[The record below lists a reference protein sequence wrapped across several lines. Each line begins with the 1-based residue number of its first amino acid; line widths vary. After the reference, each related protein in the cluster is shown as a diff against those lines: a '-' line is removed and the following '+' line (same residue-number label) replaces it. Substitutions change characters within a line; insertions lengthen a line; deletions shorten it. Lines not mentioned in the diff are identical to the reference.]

1 MPTPSTITVTTA
13 VVEWILLLRVW
24 AIYRPK
30 RYIRFIALFFYFG
43 GISSL
48 VALTITDYVA
58 DTVTVVEDF
67 AVMPGCY
74 AASVP
79 GIIAGYWIA
88 PVLVESLFFGLIIV
102 RLMTW
107 WKDRRS
113 VPPTLIL
120 LASRM
125 LLNLRALADPN
136 GTVNDKSKLTEL
148 RFAPNPRIFRE
159 QRRDHPEFE
168 AGASTSTRPGMSF
181 DSGAWEMESVGI
193 NVAELSGRSQG
204 KPVRN
209 SPRYLLPRWV
219 DSPTELLAPSTGL
232 SLCVLERRNGVEFY
246 TTRVGLVLEF
256 SRWKVY
262 LARADAHLL
271 SVKFVEGRGEE
282 TRGPLHPKGDHF
294 FLTSIM
300 SIAPGATSP
309 TEQELVDAILAVQ
322 RSHGLEIGITKIQEH
337 IKSTHADWALAEKR
351 LRAVRAKY
359 ELAEFTSDTQSA
371 SAPSS
376 IVLGSGAAL
385 APGANLTKF
394 HLDYLLT
401 GDGAVVRFIEA
412 IPTAYCVP
420 EPPQEASRYLSI
432 LTNAHDEEVLRR
444 WNSVCPWCSRPAQ
457 AMYSAMA
464 MLLHGALT
472 TPMVL
477 VTALPLCS
485 SSGKRSGLKRHTY
498 FHRVLHSSLQQTF
511 TCITHLLAL
520 ILQLLLRA
528 QYLSENTMS
537 LLRPVLTSTRFIL
550 PRLVS
555 SSRTRLPLL
564 ATSSI
569 TSHRTYASKSK
580 DKGKAKST
588 ATLVPGSQQKLT
600 DPAAIEEYGK
610 AEQKMTAAVAWYAK
624 EVAQLETRASG
635 RVTPALLAPVR
646 VTLEGAPFRLEDVA
660 TVGVRE
666 GSTLIVTVFEENSM
680 KHVEKA
686 LYDAK
691 LPGIAPQRQDSRTIK
706 IPIPKPTVEARTAL
720 ATTAQ
725 RLAED
730 TRMQLRKAQGASTK
744 KGKYE
749 KHSIELEEFQKL
761 TDAKIAEVDKIL
773 AATKKAMAGR

>member
-1 MPTPSTITVTTA
+1 
-13 VVEWILLLRVW
+13 
-24 AIYRPK
+24 
-30 RYIRFIALFFYFG
+30 
-43 GISSL
+43 
-48 VALTITDYVA
+48 
-58 DTVTVVEDF
+58 
-67 AVMPGCY
+67 
-74 AASVP
+74 
-79 GIIAGYWIA
+79 
-88 PVLVESLFFGLIIV
+88 
-102 RLMTW
+102 
-107 WKDRRS
+107 
-113 VPPTLIL
+113 
-120 LASRM
+120 
-125 LLNLRALADPN
+125 
-136 GTVNDKSKLTEL
+136 
-148 RFAPNPRIFRE
+148 
-159 QRRDHPEFE
+159 
-168 AGASTSTRPGMSF
+168 
-181 DSGAWEMESVGI
+181 
-193 NVAELSGRSQG
+193 
-204 KPVRN
+204 
-209 SPRYLLPRWV
+209 
-219 DSPTELLAPSTGL
+219 
-232 SLCVLERRNGVEFY
+232 
-246 TTRVGLVLEF
+246 
-256 SRWKVY
+256 
-262 LARADAHLL
+262 
-271 SVKFVEGRGEE
+271 
-282 TRGPLHPKGDHF
+282 
-294 FLTSIM
+294 M

-485 SSGKRSGLKRHTY
+485 SSGVCYGRASGIM
-498 FHRVLHSSLQQTF
+498 Q
-511 TCITHLLAL
+511 
-520 ILQLLLRA
+520 
-528 QYLSENTMS
+528 
-537 LLRPVLTSTRFIL
+537 
-550 PRLVS
+550 
-555 SSRTRLPLL
+555 
-564 ATSSI
+564 TSSTNAEADDSTQGEGAAHI